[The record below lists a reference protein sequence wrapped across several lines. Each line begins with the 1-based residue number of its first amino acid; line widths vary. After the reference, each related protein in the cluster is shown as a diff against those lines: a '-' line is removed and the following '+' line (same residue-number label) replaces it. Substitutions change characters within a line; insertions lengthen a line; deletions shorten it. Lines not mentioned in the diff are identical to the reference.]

1 MNPFVVADTHK
12 VVDHNRVDIHKA
24 VVGTRKVVADIPSA
38 AVHSIPLV
46 DILVED
52 IVDLVGDKSVDMVV
66 VAAVVGMEAMEQVA
80 YMLLE
85 EPQEHFD

>member
-12 VVDHNRVDIHKA
+12 VVDHIRVDIHKA

-38 AVHSIPLV
+38 AVHSIHLV
-46 DILVED
+46 DILV
-52 IVDLVGDKSVDMVV
+52 GDKAVDMVVVV
-66 VAAVVGMEAMEQVA
+66 VAAVVGIEAMEPVA